1 MAQPAILQRDY
12 SGMRRDGAR
21 ESLPKGKLWNLVDF
35 IPEIMDARLRKR
47 GGYTYASED
56 IHAIQSSAAWINAGI
71 VSDYS
76 AGQSVLAF
84 DEDGRAYEIES
95 LTGSENI
102 GAALATRDVRFYADK
117 TLVLDGTGAAGPK
130 KITRAGATHTIANLA
145 GSPPAGTYGLIYKDV
160 FWLGATAALPR
171 RTYFAVAG
179 NPESWDTTTK
189 YIDNSYDV
197 TGYGALANAVMIFS
211 TQRTTRVRGS
221 VPPPD
226 SDFQVDDP
234 VFNVGC
240 TDNRS
245 IANWRDK
252 LIFANAQGLFITD
265 GVAVEDLT
273 KLCGMKSWW
282 RDVMAGREGFATGTA
297 YTISGFSIAGG
308 VFDDYYFYTI
318 MNGST
323 LVDSGMID
331 LGKFSWIR
339 LANIDSVFFFERRYP
354 QELFFGRR
362 GAARVAKLSD
372 IFVPAS
378 ANKADADG
386 TAVQPLL
393 ETPFWMGEPGD
404 KTAQRVYLGYDIRD
418 AASDNPILTV
428 SYTSSPESS
437 SYTALTPTLVETTTY
452 QRSTMLL
459 DASVRGLG
467 LKVAQTNASSDT
479 RLYDIESDLQPRERS
494 R

>member
-1 MAQPAILQRDY
+1 
-12 SGMRRDGAR
+12 
-21 ESLPKGKLWNLVDF
+21 
-35 IPEIMDARLRKR
+35 
-47 GGYTYASED
+47 
-56 IHAIQSSAAWINAGI
+56 
-71 VSDYS
+71 
-76 AGQSVLAF
+76 
-84 DEDGRAYEIES
+84 
-95 LTGSENI
+95 
-102 GAALATRDVRFYADK
+102 
-117 TLVLDGTGAAGPK
+117 
-130 KITRAGATHTIANLA
+130 
-145 GSPPAGTYGLIYKDV
+145 
-160 FWLGATAALPR
+160 
-171 RTYFAVAG
+171 
-179 NPESWDTTTK
+179 
-189 YIDNSYDV
+189 
-197 TGYGALANAVMIFS
+197 
-211 TQRTTRVRGS
+211 
-221 VPPPD
+221 
-226 SDFQVDDP
+226 
-234 VFNVGC
+234 
-240 TDNRS
+240 
-245 IANWRDK
+245 
-252 LIFANAQGLFITD
+252 
-265 GVAVEDLT
+265 
-273 KLCGMKSWW
+273 
-282 RDVMAGREGFATGTA
+282 VMAGREGFATGTA